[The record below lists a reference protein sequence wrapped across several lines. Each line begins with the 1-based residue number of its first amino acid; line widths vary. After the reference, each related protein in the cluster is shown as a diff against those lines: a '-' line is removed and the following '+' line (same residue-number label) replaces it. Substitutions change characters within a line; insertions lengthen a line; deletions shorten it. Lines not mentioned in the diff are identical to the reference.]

1 MLGYYKKSR
10 EDIVK
15 LIRKSPVTED
25 GYYYCKEFKD
35 INTKI
40 GDILDKKYI
49 YSRDMFTNKIC
60 FTNADVEAYL
70 ETDFNSYDI
79 YSMKKKDDYLYEVVG
94 KDIDVYDLKDT
105 IDSYGNTFEDVIDT
119 CIFIINNK
127 D

>member
-1 MLGYYKKSR
+1 MLGYYKKAR

-15 LIRKSPVTED
+15 LIRNSPVTKD

-35 INTKI
+35 INLKT

-79 YSMKKKDDYLYEVVG
+79 YSMKKNLP
-94 KDIDVYDLKDT
+94 IT
-105 IDSYGNTFEDVIDT
+105 INMTRTRVT
-119 CIFIINNK
+119 LCISWIG
-127 D
+127 